1 MTRSVFFAISFLL
14 LSPTAR
20 SQNPSPEQATM
31 QALLAEVHQLRQ
43 DLQTSA
49 VAARKAQIVIY
60 RLHVQEAVVVRAED
74 RLENAKSALAQM
86 QMQRKYQ
93 VEQIKR
99 FEEMRDRAENA
110 QEQKRFEDTL
120 AQFRSQMEAFESEE
134 PELRTKELECEEEF
148 NIQQAKLNRLEDQ
161 LDQLDK
167 TLGEFTLQASRSRN

>member
-1 MTRSVFFAISFLL
+1 
-14 LSPTAR
+14 
-20 SQNPSPEQATM
+20 M

-86 QMQRKYQ
+86 QRKYQ

-134 PELRTKELECEEEF
+134 PELRTKESEGEEEF